1 MDVIEFLLVFLL
13 YPFSPLNHNL
23 GYHFRKK
30 KKTVSPGLHRQLRVK
45 HTGRNAKLFQ
55 EQFEPVAP
63 VQRSNKHQRLAL
75 NQPQP
80 QQRVDEQ
87 ELVLLLT
94 LDAVLLQLA
103 AVRKLGALKLQDHLK
118 ENGIKCKGKQMSLTR

>member
-1 MDVIEFLLVFLL
+1 MVFLL
-13 YPFSPLNHNL
+13 YPFSPSNHNL
-23 GYHFRKK
+23 GYHFR

-45 HTGRNAKLFQ
+45 HAGRNAKLFQ

-63 VQRSNKHQRLAL
+63 VQRSNKQQCLAL

-118 ENGIKCKGKQMSLTR
+118 EHGIKCEGKQMPLTT